1 MAGKSSI
8 TAMAQA
14 NEAGDVSDKS
24 QDFIPFAI
32 TDYFGFIDWLR
43 RAVREDKRGAITS
56 SLSPVLQQLSID
68 ANEWLKMMRPNG
80 SQFIRGIGEKRALR
94 IYAEKIGKRSLHG
107 LDASKRLFA
116 RYFFDFKSKSALF
129 YTFRDIFIY
138 ILLTSDD
145 RRHLHAIVFLY

>member
-1 MAGKSSI
+1 MR
-8 TAMAQA
+8 T
-14 NEAGDVSDKS
+14 GDVSDKS

-32 TDYFGFIDWLR
+32 TDYFEFIDWLR

-56 SLSPVLQQLSID
+56 SLSPVLQRLGID

-116 RYFFDFKSKSALF
+116 WYFF
-129 YTFRDIFIY
+129 
-138 ILLTSDD
+138 
-145 RRHLHAIVFLY
+145 